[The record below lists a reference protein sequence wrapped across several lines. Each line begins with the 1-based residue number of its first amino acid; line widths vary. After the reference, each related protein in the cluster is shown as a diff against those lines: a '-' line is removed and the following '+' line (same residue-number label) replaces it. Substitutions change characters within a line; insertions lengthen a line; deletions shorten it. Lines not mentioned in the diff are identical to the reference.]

1 MPEQTTHESAI
12 VPSGELTIVTDAA
25 DAADQTDLDETTAA
39 KLLHI
44 LDVREG
50 NDKAGNYDV
59 IVLLDGWAY
68 EDWSDYDIAGNRA
81 LICGHV
87 EDYSDDALKL
97 RGAFEALMGVMD
109 PKSVEEV
116 EEAWVTD
123 LLSQV
128 DETDEDFHDEKGEKF
143 LPKSAVTDIIVY
155 EP

>member
-1 MPEQTTHESAI
+1 MPEQATHESAI

-25 DAADQTDLDETTAA
+25 DAAEQTELDESTAA

-50 NDKAGNYDV
+50 NKKAGEHDI
-59 IVLLDGWAY
+59 IVLLDSWAY
-68 EDWSDYDIAGNRA
+68 EDWSDYDIADNPA

-87 EDYSDDALKL
+87 EDYSDDAYKV

-123 LLSQV
+123 LIKQV

-143 LPKSAVTDIIVY
+143 LPKSAVAGIVVY
-155 EP
+155 DN